1 MNNPVSRYVG
11 NVKQAVGNLA
21 SAAEKAD
28 NARRVSGD
36 VKAADKAAKE
46 KVGQLLGA
54 VLQNRTYVD
63 RKTGRAI
70 K

>member
-1 MNNPVSRYVG
+1 MSNAVSRYVN
-11 NVKQAVGNLA
+11 NVKKAAGEL
-21 SAAEKAD
+21 SAAASKAD
-28 NARRVSGD
+28 SARRTVAD
-36 VKAADKAAKE
+36 VKAADKSARD

-63 RKTGRAI
+63 RKTGRA